1 MLIEDLWR
9 VSLSLPLNLDLRCPS
24 PENCPS
30 LLGHVYL
37 LVQTITHVEFW
48 SSYQIKLMGMKRN
61 CVDLSME
68 LTGPFCW
75 CSVHSILVRVLQ
87 INRTSRICMNVYVY
101 TYILLVI
108 GLCNY
113 GETNKS
119 HSLQAENP
127 WKLVMRS
134 VWAQRPENQGGHCED
149 HSPRVREHEIRYP
162 NSITEAGKRGKME
175 LIPPFPSVDWIRP
188 VHFAEDNLLHAL
200 IQMLTLWQLD
210 VAWWSLE
217 RYRNTGSL
225 QDITGTKMLLV
236 GWVNYT
242 SKNKQA
248 NS

>member
-1 MLIEDLWR
+1 M
-9 VSLSLPLNLDLRCPS
+9 
-24 PENCPS
+24 
-30 LLGHVYL
+30 
-37 LVQTITHVEFW
+37 VQTITHVESW

-87 INRTSRICMNVYVY
+87 INGTSRICMNVYVH
-101 TYILLVI
+101 TCILLVI

-127 WKLVMRS
+127 WKLVMWS
-134 VWAQRPENQGGHCED
+134 VWAQRPENQGGLCED
-149 HSPRVREHEIRYP
+149 PSPRVREHEIRYP
-162 NSITEAGKRGKME
+162 NSITEAGKRRKIE
-175 LIPPFPSVDWIRP
+175 LIPPFPHFVLFRPSVDWITP

-200 IQMLTLWQLD
+200 IQMLPLWQLD

-225 QDITGTKMLLV
+225 QDITGTKCC
-236 GWVNYT
+236 
-242 SKNKQA
+242 
-248 NS
+248 

>member
-37 LVQTITHVEFW
+37 LVQTITHVESW

-200 IQMLTLWQLD
+200 IQMLLM
-210 VAWWSLE
+210 A
-217 RYRNTGSL
+217 TGRGMV
-225 QDITGTKMLLV
+225 IIGKV
-236 GWVNYT
+236 
-242 SKNKQA
+242 
-248 NS
+248 